1 MKRNTKSLLSRLI
14 IGLSAISLLPL
25 LYVVR
30 FMHQNQDDYS
40 YAALTHKEWISTH
53 SILRVLHAAWK
64 TMISFWYSWSGS
76 YTDCFINSLHT
87 GIFGDRYYWISPV
100 IIIVCLGLGLYFLLR
115 AILVDVF
122 HTDKKHF
129 WVLYSVLLSFCLNF
143 MPSPGQAFSW
153 WTSGIYYVGFFS
165 LECVLFANVIKISF
179 SDCTPSALS
188 IIGNCVAVFLLMGGN
203 LLVILQ
209 TLVGLSLLIAVLF
222 FTDRK
227 KVLAI
232 LPIMMIGIAGFC
244 LNVFSPGVNAR
255 KITDGITTPSYM
267 VAIIEALKGSL
278 IYLFKNLRLPF
289 ILINIGLLP
298 VYYGIAVKNESFE
311 YRHPIIVLLLL
322 FVLYSCMFAPAY
334 YSLGNYGYGRL
345 QNLYFL
351 TIVILTPVFLT
362 YLLALLRDNTKIN
375 QFLIKLNELANKYF
389 CAFATVL
396 VVLFGVSISLL
407 DYQEDIVFFNV
418 MKIVTDGSASEY
430 HKYMVNLDRV
440 CCASKG
446 EDVVVEKLKAEPSL
460 LTTAGYNLSEDP
472 NAWFNTAVSSFY
484 SLNSIS
490 VKPDD

>member
-1 MKRNTKSLLSRLI
+1 MKRNIKSFLSKLI

-76 YTDCFINSLHT
+76 YTDCFINCLHT

-122 HTDKKHF
+122 HTDKKHL
-129 WVLYSVLLSFCLNF
+129 WVLYSVFLSFCLNF

-165 LECVLFANVIKISF
+165 LECMLFANVIKISF
-179 SDCTPSALS
+179 SDYIPSALS
-188 IIGNCVAVFLLMGGN
+188 ILGNCVAVFLLMGGN

-209 TLVGLSLLIAVLF
+209 TLVGLF
-222 FTDRK
+222 FVIGILTFVDKK
-227 KVLAI
+227 KVRMI
-232 LPIMMIGIAGFC
+232 VPIISVAVAGFC

-255 KITDGITTPSYM
+255 KIADGITTPSYI

-278 IYLFKNLRLPF
+278 IVLIKNMNGPF
-289 ILINIGLLP
+289 IMINIGLLP
-298 VYYGIAVKNESFE
+298 VYYWIAVKNETLN
-311 YRHPIIVLLLL
+311 YKHPIIVSLLL

-351 TIVILTPVFLT
+351 TIVILSLVFNVYFFGWLSN
-362 YLLALLRDNTKIN
+362 NTKIN
-375 QFLIKLNELANKYF
+375 HFLIKLNEFTKKYITVV
-389 CAFATVL
+389 ATVL
-396 VVLFGVSISLL
+396 VISFSFSISLI
-407 DYQEDIVFFNV
+407 DYHEDVVFFNV
-418 MKIVTDGSASEY
+418 IKIVTDGSASEY
-430 HKYMVNLDRV
+430 HEYMVNLDKV
-440 CCASKG
+440 CSASEG